1 MGNSLWTAIKKENK
15 RMCHQIKTIAKNCNG
30 QLSFCKGCN
39 CFHLDFNNITLKLRK
54 KDLKAFKQF
63 LESIEVEYWEAKY
76 ERQVMK
82 RKIPIPTAQENLVL
96 MFNKQELE
104 SLKDLV
110 FLRTTKYT
118 DPLSVLDIDYTLF
131 LN

>member
-1 MGNSLWTAIKKENK
+1 
-15 RMCHQIKTIAKNCNG
+15 MCHQIKTIAKNCNG

-39 CFHLDFNNITLKLRK
+39 SYHLDFNNFSLQLRK

-63 LESIEVEYWEAKY
+63 LNSIEVEYWESKY
-76 ERQVMK
+76 ECQVMK

-110 FLRTTKYT
+110 FRRTSTFT
-118 DPLSVLDIDYTLF
+118 DGLSVLDIDYTLF